1 MYGMHNPVI
10 IAPQTLYTKTKKSG
24 ETTLKNQNL
33 DSGTKIG
40 MDFQIGNRRNPRL
53 EKTLC
58 PLRFVGSVL

>member
-40 MDFQIGNRRNPRL
+40 MDF
-53 EKTLC
+53 
-58 PLRFVGSVL
+58 